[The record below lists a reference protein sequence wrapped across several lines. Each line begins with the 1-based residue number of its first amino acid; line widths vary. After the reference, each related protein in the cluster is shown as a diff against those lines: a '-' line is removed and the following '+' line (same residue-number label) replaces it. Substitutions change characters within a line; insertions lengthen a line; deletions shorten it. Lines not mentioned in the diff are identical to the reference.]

1 MPGVIRRGGRRTA
14 GAALGLTLLAAAA
27 TGGRA
32 QGLPDRPGA
41 AIGPDDA
48 QAVRALIERD
58 LGRDLRSA
66 DARLAGLRQGRA
78 GGICGTVEVRNRM
91 GTYTGP
97 RPFVADLGAGFAGRL
112 PEGAEL
118 RNPGSAADFTRLE
131 RARAMFVENCID
143 R

>member
-41 AIGPDDA
+41 AISPDDA

-66 DARLAGLRQGRA
+66 DARLAGLRLGRA